1 MRITR
6 SHIRRIINEEL
17 ERVQPV
23 RRIKKIGARELRSMI
38 LKEARSLLKEHTIP
52 DDNADI
58 NDMDAGAVW
67 DIMVGETEGANELL
81 GALGSVTGWAG
92 GALKK
97 IGAVDGE
104 GLKAAAEKIWGAD
117 GKSTF
122 VANVK
127 SIVSSLGA
135 SQGYAKPEM
144 PAFEGGDGPAVA
156 DALSEPG
163 AINIDIGAD
172 HGGDTADFEEYLE
185 YEDIADEEEAEA
197 VKKSEKE
204 SEEKNESYTTQE
216 SRVMKQWGKMAGLLE
231 LKSDD
236 RFPFVGSNKV
246 MPGAPNLGDK
256 GSIDIGA
263 IKGTAKKFLT
273 KGKGNK
279 GDEAAVAMNQS
290 LSNNAM
296 KPTQTNVKAA
306 KTLLFA
312 LLNTG
317 EDMEGAFAS
326 NDGEIIDGHH
336 RWSGQRLRTGGD
348 MEHANVHIIDKPP
361 GMGTKEFLTMLT
373 VLGTALGR
381 PTKLK

>member
-17 ERVQPV
+17 DRVQPV
-23 RRIKKIGARELRSMI
+23 RRVKKIGARELRSII

-52 DDNADI
+52 DSNADI
-58 NDMDAGAVW
+58 NDMDAAAVW
-67 DIMVGETEGANELL
+67 DIMVGETEGADKLI
-81 GALGSVTGWAG
+81 GALGSATVWAG
-92 GALKK
+92 GELKK
-97 IGAVDGE
+97 RGAGNAE
-104 GLKAAAEKIWGAD
+104 GLKALAEEIWGAD
-117 GKSTF
+117 GKSEF

-127 SIVSSLGA
+127 SIVSSLG
-135 SQGYAKPEM
+135 SSEGYAKPEM
-144 PAFEGGDGPAVA
+144 PAFEGGDGAAVA

-172 HGGDTADFEEYLE
+172 HGGDTPDFEEYLE
-185 YEDIADEEEAEA
+185 YEEIADAEQEEEA
-197 VKKSEKE
+197 VKKSE
-204 SEEKNESYTTQE
+204 EKNESLTAQE
-216 SRVMKQWGKMAGLLE
+216 SRVMEQWRKMAGLME
-231 LKSDD
+231 LKSDE
-236 RFPFVGSNKV
+236 RFPFVGPGAV

-256 GSIDIGA
+256 GSIDLGA

-279 GDEAAVAMNQS
+279 GDEAGVAMNQS
-290 LSNNAM
+290 LANTEM

-317 EDMEGAFAS
+317 EDMGGAFAS

-336 RWSGQRLRTGGD
+336 RWSGQRLRTGGSTN
-348 MEHANVHIIDKPP
+348 HTGVHIIDKPS